1 MDTHKPKIP
10 LSVFRKMVNA
20 LSPAELAKLPPEQL
34 PERIPVDFLETLPVE
49 TSLAIDELIMAQQM
63 ALLQAR
69 KSLAVRYGSEV
80 ARAITLSQRSLE
92 GTVAGELRRKLTRL
106 RNRRIASSSKL
117 NINLAIE
124 LLDQLETNRNLTH
137 QLMDDH
143 RGLIKARQK
152 LRGKLFQLPSSHD
165 ELQQADDKLA
175 TQSKDLCDLAGHY
188 YAERCELCLIVMDG
202 YLRLQ
207 NKRSGLKQAISHR
220 VNTLT
225 GYAHQKEHDFGR
237 QDGQKLHNEVRSLF
251 GKMRDHDFVVD
262 ESELTYWLDIVLEF
276 SMFRRKKSR
285 YESLAIKAETTLSA
299 FIKQHFE
306 RLKGEHADLRS
317 NRYAPV
323 PVERGDEFEQGSQQF
338 LNSYFGRRQEELSHQ
353 TCIPAT
359 DRHYAL
365 RRAQRILG

>member
-20 LSPAELAKLPPEQL
+20 LSAAELTKLPPERL
-34 PERIPVDFLETLPVE
+34 PERIPVEFLETLPADI
-49 TSLAIDELIMAQQM
+49 SAAIDELIMAQQM
-63 ALLQAR
+63 TILHAR
-69 KSLAVRYGSEV
+69 KSLAATYGSEV
-80 ARAITLSQRSLE
+80 AGAITLSQRSLE
-92 GTVAGELRRKLTRL
+92 GTAAGDLRRMLTRL
-106 RNRRIASSSKL
+106 RNRRVSSAAKL
-117 NINLAIE
+117 NINLSLE
-124 LLDQLETNRNLTH
+124 FLEQLEAGRDLTN

-143 RGLIKARQK
+143 RGIIEARQK
-152 LRGKLFQLPSSHD
+152 LRAKIFQLPSPND
-165 ELQQADDKLA
+165 ELQQADAKLA
-175 TQSKDLCDLAGHY
+175 TLSKDFCDLAGHY

-207 NKRSGLKQAISHR
+207 TKRSGLEQAISHR

-225 GYAHQKEHDFGR
+225 GYSGQMEQSFGK
-237 QDGQKLHNEVRSLF
+237 QDGKKLHNEVRSLF
-251 GKMRDHDFVVD
+251 GKMRDHDFVID

-285 YESLAIKAETTLSA
+285 YESLAIKAENTLSA

-338 LNSYFGRRQEELSHQ
+338 LNSYFERRQGELSHQ

-359 DRHYAL
+359 DRLYAL